1 MMKAITA
8 GLALQNP
15 FYSYIFVPSFRL
27 SSLNP
32 TTLYQIYTY
41 AKGLIYNTATIPFLS
56 QKVNLTCCKWIT
68 QYCTPLMAQ
77 MVKNLPAMHKARV
90 WSLSWEDPLEKAMAT
105 HSSIFARRIP
115 WTEEPGGPQS
125 IRQHFQNRKTFNII
139 LTAFLCMIF
148 LTYLTA

>member
-15 FYSYIFVPSFRL
+15 FYSYIFIPSFRL

-68 QYCTPLMAQ
+68 QYCTSLVAQ
-77 MVKNLPAMHKARV
+77 MVKNLPASIRPGFDPWVGKIPWRREWQPTPVFLPGESHGQR
-90 WSLSWEDPLEKAMAT
+90 SLAG
-105 HSSIFARRIP
+105 HSPSGSIFKIGKHS
-115 WTEEPGGPQS
+115 T
-125 IRQHFQNRKTFNII
+125 
-139 LTAFLCMIF
+139 
-148 LTYLTA
+148 